1 MIFGNKRKSFAVL
14 MDGNSRSRSFIELI
28 KSVPSLKERF
38 NLTTITDGDWV
49 IFGTSKDYDYEIITN
64 ETIVMQRKINRL
76 YSLLSDTEEVLDNL
90 REYVKK
96 NKKRQTRTVSVSYSE
111 PIGLIT
117 FETER
122 PVVKKTTYISA
133 EPVTVHDTFVKVGYD
148 YFVIKV
154 DPYTEEEYVKIDGKV
169 YLVKRGRNGEGYL
182 A

>member
-14 MDGNSRSRSFIELI
+14 VDDSFCREVLLKSIEAFPLR
-28 KSVPSLKERF
+28 ERCG
-38 NLTTITDGDWV
+38 LTSITYGDWV

-96 NKKRQTRTVSVSYSE
+96 NKKRQIRTVTYSD
-111 PIGLIT
+111 GLIT

-122 PVVKKTTYISA
+122 PVVRKTTYVSA